1 MLNVLS
7 RSQLTNYRIL
17 LGSAAVASIAMGVW
31 MPLMVLFIQDFGFSR
46 EIFVFAVASQVAAY
60 SLTALFAGH
69 FSDRFGRKPFMIGAN
84 LATAGIVVA
93 YTFITSMSQLYTLQ
107 ILLGIVNAMGA
118 TPESA
123 FWGDVTE
130 KKTRGRAVGGRDA
143 FLGLVAAAA
152 MVIAAKLT
160 GAVNLD
166 PVFYVVAG
174 FFVLSAIVL
183 LFIREQR

>member
-1 MLNVLS
+1 MLNIS
-7 RSQLTNYRIL
+7 NRSNLRNYRIL
-17 LGSAAVASIAMGVW
+17 LGSTAVASIAMGVW
-31 MPLMVLFIQDFGFSR
+31 VPLLVLFIQDFGSSR
-46 EIFVFAVASQVAAY
+46 ETFVFAVAFQVAAY

-69 FSDRFGRKPFMIGAN
+69 LSDRFGRKPFMIGAN

-93 YTFITSMSQLYTLQ
+93 YTVITSMNQLYALQ

-130 KKTRGRAVGGRDA
+130 KKTRGRAVGRRDA
-143 FLGLVAAAA
+143 FLGLVAAGA

-166 PVFYVVAG
+166 PVFYVVAC

-183 LFIREQR
+183 LFIREQK